1 MSERTVTFDVEGSP
15 AIDISS
21 YNGDIVVREGTNPR
35 VTVVLSGSD
44 KAVEAVAIEASA
56 DHVAIV
62 AKQLKGRLFTKG
74 VDIVVTAPAEGSL
87 KINTGAGSVRVRL
100 PMSDVAIRAASGE
113 VRIDRPVGEL
123 TLHVASGDSYI
134 SDVHG
139 EATIESASGD
149 VRLRSAKYLQI
160 KSASG
165 DVRVQEVGRTAR
177 IKSAS
182 GDVIV
187 RRFAGSDLEV
197 STMSGDIR
205 LGLVS
210 GMEVKASIKTL
221 SGTIRNKITP
231 TPGDRVG
238 TMSLE
243 VSSFSGDVTLR
254 NASDPLRS
262 EPTPDPAGP
271 SEGSPEH

>member
-1 MSERTVTFDVEGSP
+1 MSERTVTFDVVGSP

-21 YNGDIVVREGTNPR
+21 YNGDIVVKEGTNAR

-44 KAVEAVAIEASA
+44 EAVDAVAIEASE
-56 DHVAIV
+56 DHVAVV
-62 AKQLKGRLFTKG
+62 AKQLKRRLFAKG
-74 VDIVVTAPAEGSL
+74 VDISVTAPAGGSL
-87 KINTGAGSVRVRL
+87 KIDTGAGAVRVRL
-100 PMSDVAIRAASGE
+100 PMGEVAIRAASGDI
-113 VRIDRPVGEL
+113 RLDRPVGEL

-149 VRLRSAKYLQI
+149 VRLRSAKYLRVNT
-160 KSASG
+160 ASG
-165 DVRVQEVGRTAR
+165 DVQVHEVGRTAR

-187 RRFAGSDLEV
+187 RRFAGTELEV
-197 STMSGDIR
+197 STMSGDAR
-205 LGLVS
+205 LGLVP

-221 SGTIRNKITP
+221 SGTIHNKITS
-231 TPGDRVG
+231 TPGERAG

-243 VSSFSGDVTLR
+243 FSSFSGDVTLR
-254 NASDPLRS
+254 NASDSLDIDTMPDSADTS
-262 EPTPDPAGP
+262 EPPGKQ
-271 SEGSPEH
+271 